1 MKYKETEPAKSFN
14 GISVYLLRGAL
25 GSYYMK
31 DWTKE
36 QIKEYEDWVSI
47 NTQAFIFVKPN
58 PICVAF
64 LTKQM
69 QNMRKQDA
77 LNLLCQC
84 SLLEEY

>member
-14 GISVYLLRGAL
+14 GIIVYLLRGAL

-47 NTQAFIFVKPN
+47 N
-58 PICVAF
+58 
-64 LTKQM
+64 
-69 QNMRKQDA
+69 
-77 LNLLCQC
+77 
-84 SLLEEY
+84 S